1 MKASDVYTIANA
13 LPPEE
18 FALLYDMLKSD
29 LKETREIK
37 KECKKLPNYTVEDAL
52 QDLLK
57 YHIK

>member
-1 MKASDVYTIANA
+1 MKAPDVYTIAKA

-29 LKETREIK
+29 LKETNKIK
-37 KECKKLPNYTVEDAL
+37 KSRKKLPEYSVEDAL

-57 YHIK
+57 HHIK